1 MDVLVV
7 IDVQNCFMFHGD
19 KVAGDTSGLNTTE
32 EASKDIVNELETL
45 VDGKTHVVFSRDFH
59 PVNHISLE
67 GYEGRMAS
75 VEKGIWPKHC
85 RNKTLRC
92 NTRGKDN
99 TSYKNE
105 EVIKNNLVDT
115 ETGRIIIHGTD
126 EWTKINSGRLADSN
140 LKNQYLEVVGTE
152 LSYMFFTSEKLR
164 EPVKQLVIKN
174 RTGKSKIGLKDTTSE
189 SISGEPTVIEA
200 SDETR
205 EINYGDSL
213 MYGDKKY
220 ISLTKGERCDKEA
233 YSAFNYHIQYNP
245 SDPYDA
251 DTTEKVDNI
260 PLTKENST
268 GLWEWILNNRT
279 SDNITIT
286 VCGLVGNVCVM
297 HSLLQGIALWNNV
310 YSILQ
315 ENKDVKVK
323 FVYSLKGTRF
333 AADVPVGMPVKPDSF
348 DDRVVEWFNQPFNRP
363 DGMGMI
369 SMNTGN
375 VTPSAKVTSFEVLNY
390 DGNVKPEKGEFEFT
404 ESKGTFVHDMYM
416 AARMSGGRRRRRSVR
431 RGRRGNKSR
440 KTTKRVKGRRT
451 YKNKRRN
458 TKRRL

>member
-1 MDVLVV
+1 MADTPKDTPMDVLVV

-92 NTRGKDN
+92 KTRGKDN

-126 EWTKINSGRLADSN
+126 EWTKINSGIADSN

-174 RTGKSKIGLKDTTSE
+174 RTGESKIGLKDTTSE
-189 SISGEPTVIEA
+189 SISREPKDIEA

-213 MYGDKKY
+213 LYGDKKY

-310 YSILQ
+310 YSD
-315 ENKDVKVK
+315 KYPDVNVK

-333 AADVPVGMPVKPDSF
+333 VPGVPDGMPVNPEF
-348 DDRVVEWFNQPFNRP
+348 DERVLGWFNLNRP
-363 DGMGMI
+363 TTMDTI
-369 SMNTGN
+369 SVADPDPASSVLHSN
-375 VTPSAKVTSFEVLNY
+375 KVTSFEVLDY
-390 DGNVKPEKGEFEFT
+390 EGELTKIGMFKIKNAT
-404 ESKGTFVHDMYM
+404 
-416 AARMSGGRRRRRSVR
+416 GGGLRRRRHRRRSVR
-431 RGRRGNKSR
+431 RPRNKSR
-440 KTTKRVKGRRT
+440 KMTKRVKGRRT